1 MHTPRRQTAY
11 SLRFVAGNPDR
22 LLVSILLIS
31 DRPEGIGVH
40 RGDQREGRELGR
52 ARHVFDALDGVIQIF
67 EQQRQAD
74 AGGQTQQQSD
84 QYRAAALWA
93 GRGARGPR
101 RFDDA
106 QVIAPLLLS
115 NLRLTGLFQKV
126 GIKRLGGL
134 GVLLVDAV
142 LDRRLILLNC
152 LGLGGFEQI
161 FDRFFVAHPALV
173 LGLQTGLQG
182 FGVLLNLPLQLRD
195 WILLLDDL
203 RVFRA
208 EGSVQ
213 L

>member
-22 LLVSILLIS
+22 LLVSILLTS

-84 QYRAAALWA
+84 QYRAAALGA
-93 GRGARGPR
+93 GRGARGSR

-106 QVIAPLLLS
+106 QVIVLLLLS
-115 NLRLTGLFQKV
+115 DLRLTCLFQKV
-126 GIKRLGGL
+126 GIKRIGSLD
-134 GVLLVDAV
+134 VLLVDVV
-142 LDRRLILLNC
+142 LDR
-152 LGLGGFEQI
+152 G
-161 FDRFFVAHPALV
+161 LV
-173 LGLQTGLQG
+173 LLDGLT
-182 FGVLLNLPLQLRD
+182 
-195 WILLLDDL
+195 LD
-203 RVFRA
+203 
-208 EGSVQ
+208 
-213 L
+213 